1 MRQTP
6 AVMHSWT
13 LGTTTIVSTTFLGKV
28 PSHVCLELTFF
39 KMPCKSQVPSSQL
52 SSFARS
58 TSSSTICCK
67 KKVGISYSQGTRV
80 LVREATVLWK
90 YSSHICHLGKTVF
103 LLYLLLYRLR
113 LKCPTA
119 VQFTSDKYIVFKS
132 DGVFVCPMDSSIDH
146 WVMVPAGCWCLTDG
160 NAYVMQP
167 CEPFARADL
176 RTFLITLP

>member
-1 MRQTP
+1 M
-6 AVMHSWT
+6 
-13 LGTTTIVSTTFLGKV
+13 
-28 PSHVCLELTFF
+28 
-39 KMPCKSQVPSSQL
+39 
-52 SSFARS
+52 
-58 TSSSTICCK
+58 
-67 KKVGISYSQGTRV
+67 GISYSQGTRV

-146 WVMVPAGCWCLTDG
+146 WVMLPAGCWCLADG

-176 RTFLITLP
+176 RTFLITLPSSDRYKKWATQEEAKTVITDLPRVVEVAAIAYVLY